1 MKPNPLR
8 RYYRHGTLTHLMVF
22 DAIAR
27 LGSFT
32 KAAEELHMA
41 QPTVSVQMK
50 KLSETI
56 GLPLFDQVG
65 RRIQLTAAGRELYAA
80 CQDIFLRISEVES
93 RLSTLRGGAPTG
105 LRLAVS
111 TTGKYFAPRLL
122 GQFWERHPGADVA
135 MQVLNREHLLNRL
148 VADLDD
154 FYIFTTPP
162 DDPDVECHRILPNP
176 IKVYA
181 REDHP
186 WVGRKRIPLAE
197 LATQPMLVREPG
209 SGTRDLV
216 LGHFAASGLAPTVR
230 MELSSNEAIKQ
241 AIVGA
246 LGISV
251 LSSHAMSA
259 EAGSR
264 RIVPLDVEGFPLM
277 RDWWLVHS
285 RRRALSVLA
294 QSFLEFAT
302 SSETKT
308 RLAPEPVA
316 A

>member
-65 RRIQLTAAGRELYAA
+65 RRIQLTPAGQELYAA

-93 RLSTLRGGAPTG
+93 RLATLRGGKPMG

-122 GQFWERHPGADVA
+122 GQFWERHPGADVS
-135 MQVLNREHLLNRL
+135 MQVLNREHLMSRL

-154 FYIFTTPP
+154 FYVFSTPP
-162 DDPDVECHRILPNP
+162 DDPDYQCHRILPNP

-186 WVGRKRIPLAE
+186 WAGRKHITISE
-197 LATQPMLVREPG
+197 LATQPMLVREAG
-209 SGTRDLV
+209 SGTRDMV
-216 LGHFAASGLAPTVR
+216 LAHFAAAGLAPTVR

-241 AIVGA
+241 AIVGG
-246 LGISV
+246 LGISI
-251 LSSHAMSA
+251 LSSHAMTT
-259 EAGSR
+259 EVGNR
-264 RIVPLDVEGFPLM
+264 RIVPLDVEGFPLL
-277 RDWWLVHS
+277 RDWWLVYS
-285 RRRALSVLA
+285 RKRQLSPLAL
-294 QSFLEFAT
+294 SFLEFAT
-302 SSETKT
+302 ALETQS
-308 RLAPEPVA
+308 RLAPEA
-316 A
+316 ATA

>member
-65 RRIQLTAAGRELYAA
+65 RRIQLTPAGQELYAA

-93 RLSTLRGGAPTG
+93 RLATLRGGKPIG

-122 GQFWERHPGADVA
+122 GQFWERHPGADVS
-135 MQVLNREHLLNRL
+135 MQVLNREHLMSRL

-154 FYIFTTPP
+154 FYVFSTPP
-162 DDPDVECHRILPNP
+162 DDPDYQCHRILPNP

-186 WVGRKRIPLAE
+186 WAGRKHISISE
-197 LATQPMLVREPG
+197 LATQPMLVREAG
-209 SGTRDLV
+209 SGTRDMV
-216 LGHFAASGLAPTVR
+216 LAHFTTAGLAPTVR

-241 AIVGA
+241 AIVGG
-246 LGISV
+246 LGISI
-251 LSSHAMSA
+251 LSSHAMTT
-259 EAGSR
+259 EVGNR
-264 RIVPLDVEGFPLM
+264 RIVPLDVEGFPLL
-277 RDWWLVHS
+277 RDWWLVYS
-285 RRRALSVLA
+285 RKRQLSPVAL
-294 QSFLEFAT
+294 SFLEFLT
-302 SSETKT
+302 SLETQS
-308 RLAPEPVA
+308 RLAPETA
-316 A
+316 TA